1 MKLQLAYDQQGKQV
15 ALTERVQRATYSFR
29 ELITRARLEAMPG
42 QQTAELE
49 VPAEYSH
56 VGVTDTCER
65 FYIHLEATEL
75 L

>member
-15 ALTERVQRATYSFR
+15 ALPECVQRATYSFS
-29 ELITRARLEAMPG
+29 ELITRAPLAAMPG

-49 VPAEYSH
+49 VPAEYPH
-56 VGVTDTCER
+56 VQVTNVCER
-65 FYIHLEATEL
+65 FYIDLQATEL